1 MKKDSNWNYPIEQ
14 NQNKGDFKMPNFN
27 KVILMGNLTRD
38 PEVKYTTSGTARANF
53 GLAVNRVYTDSQSG
67 ERKQDTCF
75 VDITAFG
82 RTGEIC
88 GEYLS
93 KGSPLFLEG
102 RLDYYSWETE
112 TGERRSKL
120 SVIADN
126 IQLMPRGTGQAAATE
141 EQPSRAPMSA
151 PVSTVAENEGIPTE
165 TEDDIP
171 F

>member
-1 MKKDSNWNYPIEQ
+1 
-14 NQNKGDFKMPNFN
+14 MPNFN

-53 GLAVNRVYTDSQSG
+53 GIATNRIYTDSQSG

-75 VDITAFG
+75 VDVTAFG
-82 RTGEIC
+82 RTAEIC
-88 GEYLS
+88 GEYLN
-93 KGSPLFLEG
+93 KGSLLFLEG

-120 SVIADN
+120 SVIAQN
-126 IQLMPRGTGQAAATE
+126 IQLMPRGTGQAASEDPPPAASSRPASVVSEEEATL
-141 EQPSRAPMSA
+141 
-151 PVSTVAENEGIPTE
+151 TE

>member
-1 MKKDSNWNYPIEQ
+1 
-14 NQNKGDFKMPNFN
+14 MPNFN

-53 GLAVNRVYTDSQSG
+53 GIATNRIYTDSQSG

-75 VDITAFG
+75 VDVTAFG
-82 RTGEIC
+82 RTAEIC
-88 GEYLS
+88 GEYLN
-93 KGSPLFLEG
+93 KGSLLFLEG

-120 SVIADN
+120 SVIAQN
-126 IQLMPRGTGQAAATE
+126 IQLMPRGTGQAFSE
-141 EQPSRAPMSA
+141 EQQSRAPTTPTTSPA
-151 PVSTVAENEGIPTE
+151 PASDEEEPPTE

>member
-1 MKKDSNWNYPIEQ
+1 
-14 NQNKGDFKMPNFN
+14 MPNFN

-75 VDITAFG
+75 VDVTAFG
-82 RTGEIC
+82 RTAEIC

-102 RLDYYSWETE
+102 RLDFYSWETE

-120 SVIADN
+120 SVLAEN
-126 IQLMPRGTGQAAATE
+126 IQLMPRGTGQAPVE
-141 EQPSRAPMSA
+141 GQPSRAPTSA
-151 PVSTVAENEGIPTE
+151 PAAPVAEEGAGIPTE

>member
-1 MKKDSNWNYPIEQ
+1 
-14 NQNKGDFKMPNFN
+14 MPNFN

-38 PEVKYTTSGTARANF
+38 PEVKYTTSGTARATF
-53 GLAVNRVYTDSQSG
+53 GMAVNRVSTDRQSG
-67 ERKQDTCF
+67 ERKEEVCF
-75 VDITAFG
+75 VNVTAFG
-82 RTGEIC
+82 RIAEIC
-88 GEYLS
+88 GEYLH
-93 KGSPLFLEG
+93 KGSLLFLEG
-102 RLDYYSWETE
+102 RLSYYAYETE
-112 TGERRSKL
+112 TGEKRSSL
-120 SVIADN
+120 SVVAEN